1 MEKDPGHAGQASV
14 EKDMEKAQN
23 DIEKLKDQ
31 SREMKFTN
39 GNHK

>member
-1 MEKDPGHAGQASV
+1 MHNKV
-14 EKDMEKAQN
+14 NINRLEKDMEKAQS